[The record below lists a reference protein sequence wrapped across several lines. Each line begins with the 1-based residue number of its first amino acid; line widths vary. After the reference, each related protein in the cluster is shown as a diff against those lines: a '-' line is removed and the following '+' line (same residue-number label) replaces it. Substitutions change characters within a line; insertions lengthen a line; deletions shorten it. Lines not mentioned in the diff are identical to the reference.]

1 MKREKEHVNFE
12 KELPAGYREIYSLDA
27 KDSKVGIFMNLAALL
42 ISAVIC
48 LIGYFAIRPADFIG
62 SYSMIRNILFV
73 VVCFG
78 YIVLHE
84 LVHGA
89 AYKLLTGQKL
99 TFGVSLTVAYCG
111 VPQIYVYR
119 RAALISLLA
128 PFVVFSIAFLVPVFV
143 FPNAWDKFYCLV
155 LFALHFGGCAG
166 DLFDTLL
173 YLFRFRSP
181 KILMNDTGP
190 KQTFYSNED

>member
-1 MKREKEHVNFE
+1 MKREKEHVNYE
-12 KELPAGYREIYSLDA
+12 KELPAGYREIYSIDA
-27 KDSKVGIFMNLAALL
+27 KDSKVGVLMNIAALAL
-42 ISAVIC
+42 SAIIIVI
-48 LIGYFAIRPADFIG
+48 GWFAIRPTDFFG
-62 SYSMIRNILFV
+62 SYSILRNVLFI

-78 YIVLHE
+78 YVILHE

-89 AYKLLTGQKL
+89 AYKALTGQKL
-99 TFGVSLTVAYCG
+99 TFGISMTVAYCG

-128 PFVVFSIAFLVPVFV
+128 PFVVFNIVFLVPVFL
-143 FPNAWDKFYCLV
+143 FTNAWDKFYCLV

-166 DLFDTLL
+166 DLYDTLL

-181 KILMNDTGP
+181 KILMRDTGP
-190 KQTFYSNED
+190 KQTFYSKD